1 MLNVPTC
8 FSKAWHIG
16 QKFFLAWAPESNFAF
31 ENIPTPVQHE
41 QGNMIESCN

>member
-16 QKFFLAWAPESNFAF
+16 QKFFLAWAPASNLPLK
-31 ENIPTPVQHE
+31 IPTPVQHE